1 MKNMDY
7 TLIRTSRKTISIQLS
22 PDGEVVVR
30 APYRM
35 PKREIDRFV
44 ESKRDW
50 IEGHLAKLPETQAYA
65 LFMSNYLDMVEFVKV
80 AGHTGVEGNELAD
93 KLAKAALE

>member
-50 IEGHLAKLPETQAYA
+50 MEG
-65 LFMSNYLDMVEFVKV
+65 
-80 AGHTGVEGNELAD
+80 
-93 KLAKAALE
+93 